1 MLAACMVIRHTQP
14 LAAQTG
20 MSCHSIGTT
29 TQEEI
34 PPDRLPV
41 PQKLSGIG
49 NAHIQISAS
58 PEAQMW
64 FDQGLNLLHDFW
76 DYESVRAFEQSVR
89 VDSQCAMC
97 YWGIYRAAKTNYRT
111 PNKYFRDQAL
121 AKAVSLKSHAS
132 KSERLYIEAS
142 AAAEAAEKYEK
153 KDKSPTASQEAQLYR
168 K

>member
-1 MLAACMVIRHTQP
+1 MLAACMVIGQTQP

-20 MSCHSIGTT
+20 MSCHSMGTT

-76 DYESVRAFEQSVR
+76 DYESVRAFEQGVR
-89 VDSQCAMC
+89 VDPQCAMC
-97 YWGIYRAAKTNYRT
+97 YWGIYKAAKTNYRAA
-111 PNKYFRDQAL
+111 NKYYQDQAL
-121 AKAVSLKSHAS
+121 TKAVSLKGHAS

-142 AAAEAAEKYEK
+142 AAAEVAEK
-153 KDKSPTASQEAQLYR
+153 S
-168 K
+168 